1 MAVDTLAK
9 GLMALESAGTRAA
22 FASGDFSSLGDGAL
36 TDEEAN
42 LLKGAAEDD
51 VDSEVEAFSTSPTF
65 MAVSY
70 VSVNQSALSPSIH
83 AQFGVFVQS
92 NFASE
97 GLLAA
102 EIGIRQGGSGS
113 NQGG

>member
-9 GLMALESAGTRAA
+9 GLMALENDETRSA
-22 FASGDFSSLGDGAL
+22 FAKGDFSSLGDGAL
-36 TDEEAN
+36 TEEEAS

-70 VSVNQSALSPSIH
+70 VNVNQSALSPSIH

-92 NFASE
+92 NFAGV
-97 GLLAA
+97 GLTAFIQ
-102 EIGIRQGGSGS
+102 IGRGESGS